1 MTVRGRRV
9 AKAIVKKYRDFLKSQ
24 EIQPIPVKP
33 MEIEVKQVSAEGGK
47 EEKPEEVKIEGLEV
61 PAYPQMIRI
70 GEIKT
75 EEERARKTFAYPLI
89 PAKPSK
95 SEPVFA
101 YTRIFWDAETGKY
114 IYQIVEPKLSKELEN
129 ILVRIRELL
138 EQKLDVDFA
147 KLKKFE
153 AKEYL
158 DRQVDELIKYF
169 GFKTSPEENLIL
181 HYYVERDFIGLGEIE
196 ALMRDSQIE
205 DISCDGTDIPLYVFH
220 RDPELGSVVTNIVFP
235 DPDKLDSFLVKLSQ
249 LCGKSISMA
258 SPLVD
263 ATLPDGS
270 RLQATL
276 ATDIARR
283 GSNFTIRKFSREPL
297 TPIHL
302 LNYGTVD
309 IRTLAYLWFIVDIG
323 RSMLIC
329 GGTATG
335 KTSFLN
341 VLSLFIRP
349 ERKIVS
355 IEDTAEL
362 QLPHPHWIPVIAR
375 TAIATAGGKEIDLF
389 ALLKESMRQRPDYII
404 VGEVRGNEAYILF
417 QQIATGH
424 PSLATIHAENMPK
437 LVDRLTTQPISLPPT
452 LVSSLDLIV
461 FLTGMKYKGRFVRRV
476 SEVLEMVRFDQKT
489 NEPVVNTLFKW
500 NPVTDKFN
508 VVGKSVLL
516 KKISDA
522 TGLTEKEI
530 NDELKR
536 RMIVLNWMKEQKI
549 SDYRDVY
556 KIVTHYYTNP
566 KEVMDAV
573 MR

>member
-1 MTVRGRRV
+1 MTVRGRR
-9 AKAIVKKYRDFLKSQ
+9 IVKMLIKGYRNLIKGK
-24 EIQPIPVKP
+24 EIPPIPVKP
-33 MEIEVKQVSAEGGK
+33 LEIRIKGGVAGEK
-47 EEKPEEVKIEGLEV
+47 EEKTEGVKVEGLEV
-61 PAYPQMIRI
+61 PAYPRRVRI

-75 EEERARKTFAYPLI
+75 EEERVKKTLTYSLI
-89 PAKPSK
+89 PAKPARDD
-95 SEPVFA
+95 PVFA
-101 YTRIFWDAETGKY
+101 YVRIFWDAETGKY
-114 IYQIVEPKLSKELEN
+114 IYQLVEPKLPKELEN

-138 EQKLDVDFA
+138 EQRLDVDFTR
-147 KLKKFE
+147 LKKFE

-169 GFKTSPEENLIL
+169 GFKMTHEENLIL
-181 HYYVERDFIGLGEIE
+181 HYYVERDFIGLGKIE
-196 ALMRDSQIE
+196 AIMRDPQIE
-205 DISCDGTDIPLYVFH
+205 DISCDGVGIPLYVFH
-220 RDPELGSVVTNIVFP
+220 RDPEIGSIVTNIVFP
-235 DPDKLDSFLVKLSQ
+235 DPDKLDSFLVRLSQ
-249 LCGKSISMA
+249 VSGKSISVG

-283 GSNFTIRKFSREPL
+283 GSNFTIRKFSKEPL
-297 TPIHL
+297 TPIHIL
-302 LNYGTVD
+302 DYGTID

-323 RSMLIC
+323 RSMLVC

-349 ERKIVS
+349 EKKIVS
-355 IEDTAEL
+355 IEDTAEI
-362 QLPHPHWIPVIAR
+362 QLPHPHWVPTVAR
-375 TAIATAGGKEIDLF
+375 TSIAAISGREVDLF

-437 LVDRLTTQPISLPPT
+437 LMDRLTTQPISLPPT
-452 LVSSLDLIV
+452 LVGSLDLIV

-476 SEVLEMVRFDQKT
+476 NEVLEMVKFDQKT
-489 NEPVVNTLFKW
+489 NEPVINTLFKW
-500 NPVTDKFN
+500 NPITDKFD

-522 TGLTEKEI
+522 TGLPEKEI

-536 RMIVLNWMKEQKI
+536 RMIVLNWMDEQRILNYK
-549 SDYRDVY
+549 DVY
-556 KIVTHYYTNP
+556 RIITRYYTNP
-566 KEVMDAV
+566 KEVLDAI